1 MVQNYIPSVP
11 WNKRKSTKQSLMWR
25 SLILNSDIFQG
36 TVRTSVPFRK
46 NFPWPFPIRDR
57 WAKLFDHSVYF
68 LSESFKN
75 EPTWLHTLLLS
86 TCKLHFRAYLAGV
99 IEKSDEGIQECE
111 QCLDRLGGFSTFRWL
126 RAPAFENNFWEPF
139 KVKLRFG
146 GENIYLVDNE
156 LSLADLVLVKD
167 LISTLFIAWKITK
180 SFKNISYVTIRSQ

>member
-11 WNKRKSTKQSLMWR
+11 WNKRKSTKPSLMWR

-36 TVRTSVPFRK
+36 TVRTV
-46 NFPWPFPIRDR
+46 WAIRDR
-57 WAKLFDHSVYF
+57 RAKLFDNSVYF
-68 LSESFKN
+68 LSDSCKI
-75 EPTWLHTLLLS
+75 EPTWLHTLLPS

-167 LISTLFIAWKITK
+167 LISTLFIAWQILKG
-180 SFKNISYVTIRSQ
+180 FKNISYVTIRSK

>member
-1 MVQNYIPSVP
+1 M
-11 WNKRKSTKQSLMWR
+11 KQAK
-25 SLILNSDIFQG
+25 IDEAIIDVTEPNFK
-36 TVRTSVPFRK
+36 FRYFSRYGPHVGAISK
-46 NFPWPFPIRDR
+46 KLPMTISHTWSMSKALWPFG
-57 WAKLFDHSVYF
+57 LF
-68 LSESFKN
+68 LSESFKI
-75 EPTWLHTLLLS
+75 EPKWLQTLLPS

-167 LISTLFIAWKITK
+167 LILTLFIAWQILKG
-180 SFKNISYVTIRSQ
+180 FKNISYVTIRSK